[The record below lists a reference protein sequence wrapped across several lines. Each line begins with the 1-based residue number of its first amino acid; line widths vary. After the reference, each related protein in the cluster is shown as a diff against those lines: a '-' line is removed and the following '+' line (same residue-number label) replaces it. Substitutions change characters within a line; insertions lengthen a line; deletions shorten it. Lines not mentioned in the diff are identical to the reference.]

1 MQTANNT
8 ELSNLQVS
16 IRSLAEL
23 SGQHRDAV
31 RSAISRA
38 RLEPSGTRGGYPSYS
53 LKAALRAL
61 TARQGDANPET
72 LTPTD
77 RKALADA
84 KLREHTL
91 LVKEGEYLPREAYRN
106 ATAQSYA
113 RCASSIR
120 SIPDGLER
128 KLGLNPQQVE
138 FAEEVITRILG
149 TLHDDMRRA
158 HEESA
163 EATPA

>member
-61 TARQGDANPET
+61 TARQGDANP
-72 LTPTD
+72 
-77 RKALADA
+77 
-84 KLREHTL
+84 
-91 LVKEGEYLPREAYRN
+91 REAYRN